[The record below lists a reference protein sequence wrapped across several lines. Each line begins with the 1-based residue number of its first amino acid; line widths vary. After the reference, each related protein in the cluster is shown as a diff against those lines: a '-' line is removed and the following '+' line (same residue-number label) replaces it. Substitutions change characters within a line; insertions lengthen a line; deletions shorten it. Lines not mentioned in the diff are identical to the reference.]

1 MAETVLILGA
11 SENPMRYSHMA
22 TLMLLEYGHHPILVG
37 KSGTSVAGLSI
48 HREIPENITSV
59 DTITLYL
66 NPLHQAVWYSAILAL
81 KPPRVIFNPGTE
93 NATLMQMLSDAGIHC
108 FSACTLVMLRT
119 QQF

>member
-37 KSGTSVAGLSI
+37 KSGTSVAGLPI

-66 NPLHQAVWYSAILAL
+66 NPLHQQVWYSAILAL
-81 KPPRVIFNPGTE
+81 KPARVIFNPGTE
-93 NATLMQMLSDAGIHC
+93 NEAFMLMLSEAGIDC
-108 FSACTLVMLRT
+108 FPACTLVLLRT